1 MKWGHTSRKPAG
13 LSKLRNDK
21 EMGRKG
27 KWFSNVKKALSPAS
41 KEKKDKKSKKKWFG
55 KEKDFVSES
64 VPLETVKTPL
74 PPPPP
79 ALQPEEMKVNE
90 VEDEQRNYAGYVAVA
105 SSVSEKAAV
114 VADQAVPEVV
124 RYTRNTR
131 FDGKSKEEASAI
143 RIQTAFRGYLARRAL
158 RALRGLVRLKLL
170 MEGPVV
176 KRQATNTL
184 RCMQTLSRV
193 QSQIRSRRIRMS
205 EENQALQKQLLQK
218 HAKEIATQV
227 FALSFNLKCECLAA
241 LNSLLKMLEQMG
253 DDWDDSLQS
262 KEQIEASLLSKY
274 EAAMRRER
282 AMAYSFSHQQNWKN
296 SSKSVNPM
304 FMDPRNPTWGWSWL
318 ERWMAARP
326 WESRGMTE
334 KELNNDNSSVKSA
347 SRNIVGG
354 EISRSYARYQL
365 NSDKQ
370 SPTTNQKAT
379 KTPSLQS
386 PSTPTKPPS
395 STGATPIKPTSSTG
409 ARKLKPASP
418 RASVSG
424 QDDDTRSMVS
434 VQSYRRH
441 TIGGSSVRDDE
452 SLTGSPAAPRYMVP
466 TESARAKSRLQSPL
480 GADKNGTPEKVS
492 SASAKKRLSYPPS
505 PARPRRQSGPPK
517 LDSSVNTEI
526 SVSNGGG
533 N

>member
-1 MKWGHTSRKPAG
+1 
-13 LSKLRNDK
+13 
-21 EMGRKG
+21 MGRKG
-27 KWFSNVKKALSPAS
+27 KWFSNVKKALSPDS
-41 KEKKDKKSKKKWFG
+41 KERKEKKSKKKWFG
-55 KEKDFVSES
+55 KEQDFVSES
-64 VPLETVKTPL
+64 VPLETVKAPL

-79 ALQPEEMKVNE
+79 ALQPEE
-90 VEDEQRNYAGYVAVA
+90 VEDEQRNYAATVVVAA
-105 SSVSEKAAV
+105 TVSEEAVV
-114 VADQAVPEVV
+114 VADAVPEVV
-124 RYTRNTR
+124 RFIRNTR
-131 FDGKSKEEASAI
+131 FDGKSEEEAAAI

-170 MEGPVV
+170 IEGPVV

-193 QSQIRSRRIRMS
+193 QSQILSRRIRMS

-218 HAKEIATQV
+218 HAKEIATQ
-227 FALSFNLKCECLAA
+227 
-241 LNSLLKMLEQMG
+241 MG

-262 KEQIEASLLSKY
+262 KEKIEASLLSKF

-282 AMAYSFSHQQNWKN
+282 AMAYSFSHQKTWKN

-318 ERWMAARP
+318 ERWMAGQP
-326 WESRGMTE
+326 WESHGMTE
-334 KELNNDNSSVKSA
+334 KEISNDSSSVKSA
-347 SRNIVGG
+347 SRNIVG
-354 EISRSYARYQL
+354 EISRSYARHQL

-370 SPTTNQKAT
+370 SPTTNQKVT
-379 KTPSLQS
+379 KTPSRQS
-386 PSTPTKPPS
+386 PSTSTKPPS
-395 STGATPIKPTSSTG
+395 STGATPTKPPSSTSATPIKPPSSG
-409 ARKLKPASP
+409 ARKLKPMIP

-434 VQSYRRH
+434 VQSNRRH
-441 TIGGSSVRDDE
+441 TIGGSSVQDDE
-452 SLTGSPAAPRYMVP
+452 SQPGSPAAPRYMVP

-480 GADKNGTPEKVS
+480 GADKGGTPEEVS

-505 PARPRRQSGPPK
+505 PAKPRRLSAPPK
-517 LDSSVNTEI
+517 LDSSINTEI
-526 SVSNGGG
+526 SVSNGAG

>member
-1 MKWGHTSRKPAG
+1 
-13 LSKLRNDK
+13 
-21 EMGRKG
+21 MGRKG
-27 KWFSNVKKALSPAS
+27 KWFSNVKKALSPDS

-79 ALQPEEMKVNE
+79 ALQPEEVKINE
-90 VEDEQRNYAGYVAVA
+90 VEDEQRNYAGNVAVA
-105 SSVSEKAAV
+105 ASVSEKAAV

-218 HAKEIATQV
+218 HAKEIAT
-227 FALSFNLKCECLAA
+227 
-241 LNSLLKMLEQMG
+241 QMG

-434 VQSYRRH
+434 VQSNRRH

-452 SLTGSPAAPRYMVP
+452 SLTGFPAAPRYMVP